1 MLEPIHQVA
10 FINYLQR
17 LLVEGDFVA
26 TYKFALLNA
35 IADICIERPLR
46 LDLDSSNQDKIYY
59 TEITE
64 KFIELYWQHAT
75 PFDEVDGKAFILLQN
90 AGAQAAIINQLYL
103 LKQQGVTSLTQLKQH
118 KDWQK
123 LLNKALKVLKDGP
136 LWRLQ
141 LLAGQL
147 DCYYY
152 PHDKSKDYIQL
163 QPGVS
168 FCFRRFHDLVVGL
181 VRNSWIDK
189 IRAYPRNQLVIGD
202 KGNLS
207 DFLFGTNRQSLL
219 KARHVMHD
227 IQQGSCFYC
236 KKKIQT
242 TGQVDHF
249 IPWARYPNDLA
260 HNFVLAHGNCNREK
274 SAHLA
279 AQSHRDAW
287 YEQNII
293 THSSAI
299 SSELSQ
305 YFSADS
311 RRSEAV
317 ASWAY
322 QQGSQS
328 NALLWLTG
336 KTFVHYQGSSSI
348 DTV

>member
-1 MLEPIHQVA
+1 MLEPIKQVA

-46 LDLDSSNQDKIYY
+46 LDLDPDSQDKVYY

-64 KFIELYWQHAT
+64 KFIELYWQHAS
-75 PFDEVDGKAFILLQN
+75 PFGEVDGKAFILLQN
-90 AGAQAAIINQLYL
+90 TGTQAAIINQICL
-103 LKQQGVTSLTQLKQH
+103 LQQQGVTSISQLKQH

-123 LLNKALKVLKDGP
+123 LLNKALKVLKEGP

-152 PHDKSKDYIQL
+152 SHDNSKNYIQL
-163 QPGVS
+163 QPGIS

-189 IRAYPRNQLVIGD
+189 IRAYPQNQEVIGD

-207 DFLFGTNRQSLL
+207 DFLFGSNRQSLIQ
-219 KARHVMHD
+219 ARHVMHD
-227 IQQGSCFYC
+227 IQHGLCFYC
-236 KKKIQT
+236 KRKILR

-260 HNFVLAHGNCNREK
+260 HNFVLAHDSCNRQK

-279 AQSHRDAW
+279 AQSHKDAW
-287 YEQNII
+287 YEQNIVKHSALI
-293 THSSAI
+293 T
-299 SSELSQ
+299 SELSR
-305 YFSADS
+305 YFRADC
-311 RRSEAV
+311 RRSEAI

-328 NALLWLTG
+328 NVLLWLEG
-336 KTFVHYQGSSSI
+336 KTFVPYLGSSAI
-348 DTV
+348 DC